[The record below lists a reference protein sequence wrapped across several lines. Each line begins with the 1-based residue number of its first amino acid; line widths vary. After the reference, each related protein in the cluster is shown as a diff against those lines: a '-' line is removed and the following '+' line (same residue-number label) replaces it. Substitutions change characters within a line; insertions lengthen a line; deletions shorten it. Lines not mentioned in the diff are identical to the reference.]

1 MSTLGSVS
9 HVVSTLGSRSVVRVV
24 RDEARTPV
32 RNGQPLGAVCDP
44 PLTSCD
50 ED

>member
-9 HVVSTLGSRSVVRVV
+9 HVVSTLGSRGVVRVF

-32 RNGQPLGAVCDP
+32 RNGKTLRSGV
-44 PLTSCD
+44 
-50 ED
+50 